1 MNYNTQNAKIAS
13 ITEKNFNGRICTQE
27 LKPKSWSG
35 NRSEPLA
42 DFVIDESI
50 LACRK
55 YEIMENGDADS

>member
-1 MNYNTQNAKIAS
+1 MCNNLLFCYNDAGGD
-13 ITEKNFNGRICTQE
+13 NGRICTQE

-42 DFVIDESI
+42 DFLIDELI

-55 YEIMENGDADS
+55 YEIMENGDADF